1 MEFHSVRFLNN
12 LKTFQNCFIR
22 SNGAELPLLKKLT
35 DFKSK
40 DPVSL
45 FDHFIS
51 NERVKPN
58 LVKRSEMI
66 IFGSFLKLIV
76 FLEAV

>member
-1 MEFHSVRFLNN
+1 MEFHSERFLNN

-45 FDHFIS
+45 FEHFIS
-51 NERVKPN
+51 NERVKP
-58 LVKRSEMI
+58 
-66 IFGSFLKLIV
+66 
-76 FLEAV
+76 